1 MDIIITVF
9 LVGSLLQLAKTENIT
24 TTEVPEIEGCRYLD
38 AYSVDCW
45 WKLPS
50 TDKQTVYRLSYIL
63 HSDPISFKGFHNC
76 EPTHRT
82 VNSNGDIIEH
92 CEITDGAR
100 PYSRLKIFLTVQC
113 NQNTS
118 CSNATSTPVDFFC
131 DPNNVLLHVPPRDF
145 HLEIGS
151 QQLTWSQPDRDNSLL
166 SFVMKIAKSA
176 RYKLV
181 YTKWTGR
188 EPNHSINNWKVWYI
202 GNATSFYLPTLVP
215 GAHYETK
222 IYAALVGKHEKLG
235 NEVWGPPSNTIK
247 FTAPRLTIKHVEP
260 GKTAEINQQTST
272 KSPYQIPIRS
282 TLLQIRQQQ
291 HQPRTDTP
299 QPDTHRNKQ
308 IFYERC
314 FTFTGPRTVVPTKF
328 AESTLTQTVS
338 VTVALLFLV
347 ALASVLAYYLVY
359 KKYCCCCPNRV
370 KIPKPLL
377 MVELE
382 TLRVLDPQQQ
392 GDGDSVQDIPDE
404 IPMTSLLVPKNNVSN
419 GDVTNH
425 YSNHTTNSLRLHVEN
440 EKHNTG
446 GRQRKVS
453 VPDSDVTN
461 DVSSNDVEEA
471 EKKDPNGNRTEVGP
485 RLTVGF
491 RPHEPASGDVYGENP
506 SSPTSPT
513 GPTTNGLNSPSMPGT
528 SGGRTL
534 SCMGQK
540 LKMLGLSNGDHFT
553 AETTSYNV
561 PKNFER
567 NPGCTKSE
575 SGDGGV
581 TETRLSYNTSDQTM
595 DYVIE
600 DSLHG
605 QFGSFDEKQRQ
616 WNEHSVAGK
625 ITPLPDYVKHSSGGT
640 AVAPIT
646 LNLYRAAEVQRLPL
660 KTVYCN
666 NDDPGHNCQCIA
678 SLEGVEK
685 SIQLLLKATCPVC
698 DKPVHLRIEDC
709 ENNAED
715 DHAARRESSSS
726 RNSVDSGYSP
736 DSPMTL

>member
-1 MDIIITVF
+1 MDIIVTVL
-9 LVGSLLQLAKTENIT
+9 LVGSLIQLAKTENIT
-24 TTEVPEIEGCRYLD
+24 TTEMPEIEGCRYLD

-50 TDKQTVYRLSYIL
+50 TNKHTVYRLSYIL

-113 NQNTS
+113 NQNIS

-145 HLEIGS
+145 HLEVGS

-260 GKTAEINQQTST
+260 DSTTATST
-272 KSPYQIPIRS
+272 SYRH
-282 TLLQIRQQQ
+282 T
-291 HQPRTDTP
+291 
-299 QPDTHRNKQ
+299 
-308 IFYERC
+308 
-314 FTFTGPRTVVPTKF
+314 TGPGTALPTKF

-338 VTVALLFLV
+338 VTVTLLFLV

-370 KIPKPLL
+370 KIPRPLL
-377 MVELE
+377 MIELE
-382 TLRVLDPQQQ
+382 TLRVQDSQQ
-392 GDGDSVQDIPDE
+392 GDGDSVHDIPDE

-425 YSNHTTNSLRLHVEN
+425 YSNHTTHSLRLHVEN

-446 GRQRKVS
+446 GRQRKAS

-461 DVSSNDVEEA
+461 DVSSNDIEES
-471 EKKDPNGNRTEVGP
+471 EKIDPNGNRTELGP

-491 RPHEPASGDVYGENP
+491 LPHEPASGDVYGENP

-513 GPTTNGLNSPSMPGT
+513 SPTRNGLNAPSAPSVPGT

-534 SCMGQK
+534 SSMGE
-540 LKMLGLSNGDHFT
+540 KMLGFSNGDHFT
-553 AETTSYNV
+553 SETTRYNV
-561 PKNFER
+561 PKNFEI
-567 NPGCTKSE
+567 NPGCTKSDT
-575 SGDGGV
+575 GDGGV

-616 WNEHSVAGK
+616 WNDHSVTGK
-625 ITPLPDYVKHSSGGT
+625 RTPLPDYVKHSSGGT

-646 LNLYRAAEVQRLPL
+646 LNLYRATEVQRLPL

-666 NDDPGHNCQCIA
+666 DDDPGHNCQCIA

-685 SIQLLLKATCPVC
+685 SIQLLLKATCPLC